1 MRSENALTSKRIAWC
16 PMNLKENAPLFS
28 ETKRFVSGSEGILT
42 MRIKIYQIDPQ
53 KDKNHLKYR
62 SYPTASQY
70 GTIDPSIYKCVYHGE
85 IDANSLDDVFV
96 LFNTKTYHRTYQ
108 GHSLSVSDVI
118 EMLGEPS
125 TYHFCDSLGWKNI
138 DFNTAQ
144 CAEMD
149 GIRVLMIEPG
159 KVPVETRVIDDYRM
173 WQKAVSDHGEPAL
186 MEVTHPF
193 DDSVCVIGNEEA
205 KLIGMQGNRRIGHSV
220 YAGPIFLVNEDGHG
234 DFCDM
239 TDEQIEKYAEIFG
252 HPEEIS
258 EDEVQADCG
267 YFIISW

>member
-1 MRSENALTSKRIAWC
+1 
-16 PMNLKENAPLFS
+16 
-28 ETKRFVSGSEGILT
+28 

-96 LFNTKTYHRTYQ
+96 LFNTETYHRTYQ

-205 KLIGMQGNRRIGHSV
+205 KLIGMQGNRRIGHSI
-220 YAGPIFLVNEDGHG
+220 YAGPIFLVNEDGNA

-239 TDEQIEKYAEIFG
+239 TDEKIEKYAAIFD